1 MTSMSNSVH
10 IDKLDD
16 ISNKYSNIYHRTIKM
31 KPVEVKLSI
40 YIDFDKKIN
49 KEGPQLKVGDHVR
62 I

>member
-1 MTSMSNSVH
+1 MSNSVH